1 MPGRPWTLLPTPG
14 AVRQQGVIAP
24 FSRLYGSRRRAGTD
38 VFFMQ
43 KEEEKMKKRVISLL
57 LALVL
62 AVSLLPTA
70 AWAARKTFETY
81 FNEVGL
87 PATATNSTNYSG
99 KWKVTTKD
107 GGEVLKSGALN
118 GSTAS
123 FTLTFTED
131 THLSFEYKVSS
142 GSDYNYFYLS
152 KNGQELTSAGDQFG
166 NNVGWTPYTLDVQK
180 NDILKF
186 GYKKTADYVAKELDD
201 CVYLCNFTCGT
212 PVVVTFHA
220 NGGTGDDYTQNIYG
234 GKGTLKANTFTS
246 SGKVF
251 AGWATAEN
259 GTVVY
264 PDGATIENVTSD
276 FDLYAVWGDAYTVTF
291 DNGGVRSTADV
302 AQNTALGAAKMPK
315 DPTKKGYTFEGWFN
329 GETKLTA
336 DTVITGNVIY
346 TAKWT
351 PIRYTIKFDRNAAD
365 AVGSMDD
372 ISAAYDEE
380 VKLPLCAFTRD
391 GYTFTGWGSYK
402 GEDKVKNLAGK
413 DGAVV
418 TLKASWRGLP
428 VNVIANLNYSDAEN
442 IVRTGAVG
450 NNYNYI
456 VKTDGETQ
464 YSELKSPVR
473 PGYIFDGWYDAAEGG
488 SKISPQ
494 YKFTAEDAENGKT
507 LYAHWTK
514 GITVHFD
521 GNGYKS
527 TIADKTV
534 KPDEV
539 FSKLPYL
546 SSYSYPANKTLD
558 GWYIKNDDG
567 SFGDAVTKDI
577 DFSSLDEVTLIAK
590 WRDYQ
595 YIIKYNVMYNDK
607 SSVTGT
613 MADQP
618 AAFGQNVQLNK
629 CTFTREGYDFAGWAI
644 SSYGST
650 VKYKNGDIINRQWD
664 NWDSED
670 GEKYNLYAV
679 WTQNVFGKAMAAIQ
693 SKLPT
698 NNVVRTAGDLGLPT
712 SGDGYTISYVS
723 SNTELLSNSGMV
735 VLPASGSAT
744 VTLTATITDTVTSK
758 TYTKEYILTLYSA
771 TTATTEAELNAAVS
785 KLTGNFKPV
794 YGTDTNAI
802 TAVEKKLLD
811 AGCEGIAVSIKEAVT
826 DSGNYSGIDQDG
838 TIHYYFNPGMTK
850 YGSYFYTTF
859 VLSKNGA
866 SVEKKW
872 YTSIDWDKAKV
883 REALNTVADTLT
895 VPETATADMTLPLN
909 ANGKGWSKVAWV
921 SNDLALKIGQASYYT
936 STYPITLNAAEDTTV
951 VLTATVKCNS
961 VDGVSVTREFAC
973 TVLGGTSTGVDYQ
986 AKLDNALSAPGLRDF
1001 VTGKKLTADENGVY
1015 AVCNDIQFPTTRD
1028 LKIDGKYTPV
1038 VITSSD
1044 PGVIEAPTTPNSA
1057 RVWVYRP
1064 LPGEAAKTVTLTMK
1078 ILDRP
1083 NGPQPGDDLSTM
1095 RVLASKEIKV
1105 TVQPLTQTEIDA
1117 EIALME
1123 RVKVNYWNG
1132 IRNANTDQNNVT
1144 TDLHAFQECYLGTDG
1159 SLTWAYDR
1167 KDLKNHGIVPVPLDN
1182 WYDQQIWRLFRSSN
1196 AEVIT
1201 HENLLVSRREESK
1214 AVTVTSYLSSE
1225 TLGKYAEKYPQNADF
1240 QKLYQQPV
1248 TVDLVVTGTQYAQ
1261 GNNEGRVQAARRA
1274 LAARPTVTVSFSL
1287 SGRGMG
1293 FAESDLKYAEGST
1306 VYDVFSDL
1314 LAEHGYTCKRRG
1326 SYIAAITSNS
1336 GITLEEFDEGK
1347 NSGWMYRVN
1356 GELVGRYM
1364 SAQGLEDG
1372 DRIELY
1378 FTSDWT
1384 SEPGAEGWQKP
1395 GKIET
1400 IVNADGSVTKIETKS
1415 DGTVIETTTWRDG
1428 STLTAETS
1436 PNGRVETVEK
1446 RADGTTVETVESAS
1460 GEITASVSV
1469 PKSVGSTRV
1478 DIPVSK
1484 PTGSMVAV
1492 IVHPDGTEEIV
1503 KGSIVTET
1511 GVALRAEGDV
1521 RLKVIDNAKRFN
1533 DMANHWAKD
1542 AVEFASSRE
1551 LFNGVGNDAFGPDRS
1566 MTRGMVSTVLARL
1579 AGADTAGGET
1589 WYAKGTVWAVENGIS
1604 DGTAPEQPVTREQ
1617 LAAMLYRYAGSPAVS
1632 GELGFDDADS
1642 ISAWARDA
1650 VRWCVDNGIL
1660 NGVGGNR
1667 MTPQD
1672 LARRGQVAAML
1683 MRFLQA
1689 TV

>member
-1 MPGRPWTLLPTPG
+1 
-14 AVRQQGVIAP
+14 
-24 FSRLYGSRRRAGTD
+24 
-38 VFFMQ
+38 
-43 KEEEKMKKRVISLL
+43 MKKRVISLL

-62 AVSLLPTA
+62 ALGLLPTA
-70 AWAARKTFETY
+70 AWAAGTEEISTAEAFAQMRANGNYILTEDITVSTPYANDFSGTFDGNGHTITLNISSTSY
-81 FNEVGL
+81 NTGLFSKIGQNGTVKNVITAGSVTGKSVTGAVAGLNYGTIQKCWNQANVTGTTNVGGIVGTNGSSSSSNL
-87 PATATNSTNYSG
+87 IHATVTGCYNTGSVKGKRYIGGIVGNSANSTLEKCASTGTIDTTNPLRGGITGNSAASRDTITDCYWLNTSCEGGKEIGTPFKSTELKTVAEKLGSSWTTEKGTLVLMFGSTKPSVSVTASSASLQMVNSG
-99 KWKVTTKD
+99 SQPTSTLTVKTENINMDGAAVEWSTEQTDIISLND
-107 GGEVLKSGALN
+107 GGDDLHEIAQALQPGTAAVTVTVTPKNGTPVTGSADITVLPCFTTVEIRNEKGDMTLIAGQKAQAVVSVNQGGSYDPAGDARLSYKWYWYHDSANKNPIGDETGRTCKIPTEFHDTTGSLYLYVEVYDDGRPAQNAAGKTLSGYAPLLSGDDALLAFDKAALTLEKLGVSSTTITAETMLTLPNEGEN
-118 GSTAS
+118 GSTI
-123 FTLTFTED
+123 TWE
-131 THLSFEYKVSS
+131 SS
-142 GSDYNYFYLS
+142 D
-152 KNGQELTSAGDQFG
+152 
-166 NNVGWTPYTLDVQK
+166 
-180 NDILKF
+180 
-186 GYKKTADYVAKELDD
+186 
-201 CVYLCNFTCGT
+201 
-212 PVVVTFHA
+212 
-220 NGGTGDDYTQNIYG
+220 
-234 GKGTLKANTFTS
+234 S
-246 SGKVF
+246 SVIDPTTGKV
-251 AGWATAEN
+251 TLPAE
-259 GTVVY
+259 
-264 PDGATIENVTSD
+264 
-276 FDLYAVWGDAYTVTF
+276 
-291 DNGGVRSTADV
+291 
-302 AQNTALGAAKMPK
+302 
-315 DPTKKGYTFEGWFN
+315 
-329 GETKLTA
+329 GEQK
-336 DTVITGNVIY
+336 
-346 TAKWT
+346 
-351 PIRYTIKFDRNAAD
+351 
-365 AVGSMDD
+365 
-372 ISAAYDEE
+372 
-380 VKLPLCAFTRD
+380 
-391 GYTFTGWGSYK
+391 
-402 GEDKVKNLAGK
+402 
-413 DGAVV
+413 V
-418 TLKASWRGLP
+418 TLKAKLTLNDKKAELP
-428 VNVIANLNYSDAEN
+428 ITFVVKSEAAQAVDADKETLEKAAKALSVLYPTFGKDSNIQTMVETRLANAGFSGVGVKFISAEPTVATADQAASAISSIGGITYFYDDPNKTVNERTQWFDTYKAYFTLTCGSETQVNVAVPVTVYWDEARVKDAMCEEILSRVVLPETVEANLDLPKVVDGKKWTLIEWTSSDRAITISTEKQG
-442 IVRTGAVG
+442 TADTLFDPYVG
-450 NNYNYI
+450 
-456 VKTDGETQ
+456 VVTRQTLDQ
-464 YSELKSPVR
+464 QVELT
-473 PGYIFDGWYDAAEGG
+473 A
-488 SKISPQ
+488 
-494 YKFTAEDAENGKT
+494 KFTFQLADQQIVLYKVFYVTVKGDPNADNRST
-507 LYAHWTK
+507 LYQNKLDEALTAHLT
-514 GITVHFD
+514 
-521 GNGYKS
+521 
-527 TIADKTV
+527 
-534 KPDEV
+534 
-539 FSKLPYL
+539 
-546 SSYSYPANKTLD
+546 
-558 GWYIKNDDG
+558 
-567 SFGDAVTKDI
+567 DAVTGEA
-577 DFSSLDEVTLIAK
+577 LD
-590 WRDYQ
+590 
-595 YIIKYNVMYNDK
+595 
-607 SSVTGT
+607 
-613 MADQP
+613 
-618 AAFGQNVQLNK
+618 
-629 CTFTREGYDFAGWAI
+629 
-644 SSYGST
+644 
-650 VKYKNGDIINRQWD
+650 
-664 NWDSED
+664 
-670 GEKYNLYAV
+670 
-679 WTQNVFGKAMAAIQ
+679 KA
-693 SKLPT
+693 
-698 NNVVRTAGDLGLPT
+698 NVV
-712 SGDGYTISYVS
+712 
-723 SNTELLSNSGMV
+723 
-735 VLPASGSAT
+735 
-744 VTLTATITDTVTSK
+744 
-758 TYTKEYILTLYSA
+758 
-771 TTATTEAELNAAVS
+771 
-785 KLTGNFKPV
+785 
-794 YGTDTNAI
+794 
-802 TAVEKKLLD
+802 
-811 AGCEGIAVSIKEAVT
+811 
-826 DSGNYSGIDQDG
+826 
-838 TIHYYFNPGMTK
+838 
-850 YGSYFYTTF
+850 
-859 VLSKNGA
+859 
-866 SVEKKW
+866 
-872 YTSIDWDKAKV
+872 
-883 REALNTVADTLT
+883 
-895 VPETATADMTLPLN
+895 
-909 ANGKGWSKVAWV
+909 
-921 SNDLALKIGQASYYT
+921 
-936 STYPITLNAAEDTTV
+936 
-951 VLTATVKCNS
+951 
-961 VDGVSVTREFAC
+961 
-973 TVLGGTSTGVDYQ
+973 
-986 AKLDNALSAPGLRDF
+986 
-1001 VTGKKLTADENGVY
+1001 
-1015 AVCNDIQFPTTRD
+1015 NDIQFPTTRD

-1064 LPGEAAKTVTLTMK
+1064 LPDESAKTVTLTVK

-1083 NGPQPGDDLSTM
+1083 NGPQPGDDLSAM
-1095 RVLASKEIKV
+1095 RGVLASEEIKV

-1123 RVKVNYWNG
+1123 RVKDAYWDG

-1144 TDLHAFQECYLGTDG
+1144 TNLHAFQECYLDTDG
-1159 SLTWAYDR
+1159 SLTWVYDR
-1167 KDLKNHGIVPVPLDN
+1167 EDLKNQGIVPVPLDN

-1196 AEVIT
+1196 AGVVA
-1201 HENLLVSRREESK
+1201 HENLLVTRQGDSK
-1214 AVTVTSYLSSE
+1214 AVTITSYLSSE

-1326 SYIAAITSNS
+1326 SYIAAITSDS
-1336 GITLEEFDEGK
+1336 GVTLEEFDEGK

-1511 GVALRAEGDV
+1511 GIALRAEGDM
-1521 RLKVIDNAKRFN
+1521 RLKIIDNAKRFN
-1533 DMANHWAKD
+1533 DMADHWAKD

>member
-1 MPGRPWTLLPTPG
+1 
-14 AVRQQGVIAP
+14 
-24 FSRLYGSRRRAGTD
+24 
-38 VFFMQ
+38 
-43 KEEEKMKKRVISLL
+43 MKKRLL
-57 LALVL
+57 SLALAFGL
-62 AVSLLPTA
+62 AFSLLPTA
-70 AWAARKTFETY
+70 AWAATKTLSEY
-81 FNEVGL
+81 FNGM
-87 PATATNSTNYSG
+87 PITADGGTGTTA
-99 KWKVTTKD
+99 WKVSGDTLMS
-107 GGEVLKSGALN
+107 GSAGKSY
-118 GSTAS
+118 STS
-123 FTLTFTED
+123 TLTLTFTAD
-131 THLSFEYKVSS
+131 RAVSFEYKVSS
-142 GSDYNYFYLS
+142 EKDYDKCTITLGNTKIADAIS
-152 KNGQELTSAGDQFG
+152 GNGKWTGYTGTAEKGDQLVVEYTKDGSG
-166 NNVGWTPYTLDVQK
+166 NK
-180 NDILKF
+180 N
-186 GYKKTADYVAKELDD
+186 DD
-201 CVYLCNFTCGT
+201 CVYLRNFTCAP

-234 GKGTLKANTFTS
+234 GKGTLTANTFTNP
-246 SGKVF
+246 GKVF

-264 PDGATIENVTSD
+264 PAGAEITAKNNI
-276 FDLYAVWGDAYTVTF
+276 DLYAVWGDAYTVTF

-302 AQNTALGAAKMPK
+302 AQNTAIGTKIPA

-336 DTVITGNVIY
+336 ETVIGGDVTY

-351 PIRYTIKFDRNAAD
+351 AIRYIIVLNPGDGVGEKVTLD
-365 AVGSMDD
+365 AV
-372 ISAAYDEE
+372 YDKEI
-380 VKLPLCAFTRD
+380 KLPVNTFTRD
-391 GYTFTGWGSYK
+391 GYDFAGWSEWKSSASGSIQ
-402 GEDKVKNLAGK
+402 
-413 DGAVV
+413 DGATISNKTATNGATYNLYAAWYGKEV
-418 TLKASWRGLP
+418 TVT
-428 VNVIANLNYSDAEN
+428 VNFNYDGSTN
-442 IVRTGAVG
+442 TTRICTVG
-450 NNYNYI
+450 SNYNY
-456 VKTDGETQ
+456 VHGE
-464 YSELKSPVR
+464 SGSNKLKDPVR
-473 PGYIFDGWYDAAEGG
+473 TGYIFDGWFDAAEGG
-488 SKISPQ
+488 NEITNQ
-494 YKFTAEDAENGKT
+494 YKFTAEDAGKGVT

-521 GNGYKS
+521 GNGYKNP
-527 TIADKTV
+527 IADETV

-546 SSYSYPANKTLD
+546 SSHSYPANKALD
-558 GWYIKNDDG
+558 GWYIKNSDG
-567 SFGDAVTKDI
+567 SFGEAVNKDTV
-577 DFSSLDEVTLIAK
+577 FSSLDEVTLIAK

-618 AAFGQNVQLNK
+618 AAFGKDVKLSK
-629 CTFTREGYDFAGWAI
+629 CAFTREGYDFAGWAI

-723 SNTELLSNSGMV
+723 SNTELLSNSGAV
-735 VLPASGSAT
+735 TLPESGSAK
-744 VTLTATITDTVTSK
+744 VTLTATITDTKTSK

-883 REALNTVADTLT
+883 RETLNTVADTLT

-921 SNDLALKIGQASYYT
+921 SNDPALKIGQASYYT

-951 VLTATVKCNS
+951 VLTATVTCNS
-961 VDGVSVTREFAC
+961 VDGVAVTREFEC
-973 TVLGGTSTGVDYQ
+973 TVPGGTSTGVDYQ
-986 AKLDNALSAPGLRDF
+986 AKLDNALSGVGLKDF
-1001 VTGKKLTADENGVY
+1001 VTGAKLTADANGVY
-1015 AVCNDIQFPTTRD
+1015 TTSNDIQFPTTRD

-1064 LPGEAAKTVTLTMK
+1064 LPGESAKTVTLTVK

-1083 NGPQPGDDLSTM
+1083 NGPQPGDDLSAM

-1105 TVQPLTQTEIDA
+1105 TVQPLTQAEIDA
-1117 EIALME
+1117 EVALME
-1123 RVKVNYWNG
+1123 LVKVKVNYWNG
-1132 IRNANTDQNNVT
+1132 IRNANVERDNVT
-1144 TDLHAFQECYLGTDG
+1144 TDLHAFQECYLNDNGE
-1159 SLTWAYDR
+1159 LTWVYDR
-1167 KDLKNHGIVPVPLDN
+1167 EDLKNHGIVPVPLDN

-1196 AEVIT
+1196 ADVVA
-1201 HENLLVSRREESK
+1201 HENLLVTRQGDSK
-1214 AVTVTSYLSSE
+1214 AVTITSYLSSE
-1225 TLGKYAEKYPQNADF
+1225 TLGRYAEKYPQNADF
-1240 QKLYQQPV
+1240 QKLYKQPV
-1248 TVDLVVTGTQYAQ
+1248 TIDLVVTGTQYAQ
-1261 GNNEGRVQAARRA
+1261 GVSNTVRMQAAKRA
-1274 LAARPTVTVSFSL
+1274 LAVRPTVTVSFSL

-1293 FAESDLKYAEGST
+1293 FTESNLEYAEGST

-1314 LAEHGYTCKRRG
+1314 LAEHRYTCKRRG

-1336 GITLEEFDEGK
+1336 GVTLEEFDEGK

-1356 GELVGRYM
+1356 GELASKYM

-1400 IVNADGSVTKIETKS
+1400 IVNADGSTTKTETKP
-1415 DGTVIETTTWRDG
+1415 DGTIVETTTKPDG
-1428 STLTAETS
+1428 STTVAETKPDGS
-1436 PNGRVETVEK
+1436 VSTVEK
-1446 RADGTTVETVESAS
+1446 RADGTEIKTAQPVS

-1511 GVALRAEGDV
+1511 GIALRAEGDM
-1521 RLKVIDNAKRFN
+1521 RLKIIDNAKRFN
-1533 DMANHWAKD
+1533 DMADHWAKD

-1551 LFNGVGNDAFGPDRS
+1551 LFNGVGNDAFGPDLS

-1632 GELGFDDADS
+1632 GELSFDDTTVIS
-1642 ISAWARDA
+1642 IWAYDA

-1667 MTPQD
+1667 MAPQD

>member
-1 MPGRPWTLLPTPG
+1 
-14 AVRQQGVIAP
+14 
-24 FSRLYGSRRRAGTD
+24 
-38 VFFMQ
+38 
-43 KEEEKMKKRVISLL
+43 MKKRLL
-57 LALVL
+57 SLALAFVL
-62 AVSLLPTA
+62 AFSL
-70 AWAARKTFETY
+70 
-81 FNEVGL
+81 L
-87 PATATNSTNYSG
+87 PATAFAATKTLSEYFNGMPITADG
-99 KWKVTTKD
+99 GTGTTAWKV
-107 GGEVLKSGALN
+107 SGDTLMS
-118 GSTAS
+118 GSAGTS
-123 FTLTFTED
+123 YSTSTLTLTFTAD
-131 THLSFEYKVSS
+131 TAISFKYRVSS
-142 GSDYNYFYLS
+142 EEKYDKCTITLGSTTIANAISGNGDWTGYTGTA
-152 KNGQELTSAGDQFG
+152 KNGDQL
-166 NNVGWTPYTLDVQK
+166 VVT
-180 NDILKF
+180 
-186 GYKKTADYVAKELDD
+186 YKKDGSGNKNDD
-201 CVYLCNFTCGT
+201 CVYLRNFACGT
-212 PVVVTFHA
+212 PLVVTFHA
-220 NGGTGDDYTQNIYG
+220 NGGTGADYTQNIYG
-234 GKGTLKANTFTS
+234 GTGTLMANTFTNP
-246 SGKVF
+246 GKVF
-251 AGWATAEN
+251 AGWATSAGGE
-259 GTVVY
+259 VVY
-264 PDGATIENVTSD
+264 ADGAEITVGSNT
-276 FDLYAVWGDAYTVTF
+276 DLYAVWGDACTVTF
-291 DNGGVRSTADV
+291 VNDGKTTDTAAV
-302 AQNTALGAAKMPK
+302 AKNTPIGTKIPA
-315 DPTKKGYTFEGWFN
+315 DPTKKGYTFAGWFN
-329 GETKLTA
+329 GGEELTA
-336 DTVITGNVIY
+336 ETTITSDVTY

-351 PIRYTIKFDRNAAD
+351 PIQYTIVLNPGEGDGEKVTLNAT
-365 AVGSMDD
+365 
-372 ISAAYDEE
+372 YDQE
-380 VKLPLCAFTRD
+380 VTLPGNPFTRD
-391 GYTFTGWGSYK
+391 GYTFAGWGSYS
-402 GEDKVKNLAGK
+402 GATSASTANQATVKNLTDK
-413 DGAVV
+413 DGTTVKLYAVWKGKPVKV
-418 TLKASWRGLP
+418 TLDF
-428 VNVIANLNYSDAEN
+428 NYEGKEPIERTGSVGSTKYYAKIDDP
-442 IVRTGAVG
+442 VRT
-450 NNYNYI
+450 
-456 VKTDGETQ
+456 
-464 YSELKSPVR
+464 
-473 PGYIFDGWYDAAEGG
+473 GYIFDGWFDAAEGG
-488 SKISPQ
+488 NEITNQ
-494 YKFTAEDAENGKT
+494 YKFTAEDAGKGVT

-521 GNGYKS
+521 GSGYTKD
-527 TIADKTV
+527 IADKTV
-534 KPDEV
+534 KPDQV
-539 FSKLPYL
+539 SSSLPYL
-546 SSYSYPANKTLD
+546 SDYYYPANKALD
-558 GWYIKNDDG
+558 GWYIKNADG
-567 SFGDAVTKDI
+567 SFGEAVTKDTKF
-577 DFSSLDEVTLIAK
+577 DGDEVTLIAK

-595 YIIKYNVMYNDK
+595 YIIKYSLKYSDK
-607 SSVTGT
+607 ASVTGT

-618 AAFGQNVQLNK
+618 AAFGQNVKLNK
-629 CTFTREGYDFAGWAI
+629 CTFTREGYDFAGWTT
-644 SSYGST
+644 SSWDST
-650 VKYKNGDIINRQWD
+650 VTHQDGAIINRK
-664 NWDSED
+664 WDSWYNED
-670 GEKYNLYAV
+670 EEKYDLYAV
-679 WTQNVFGKAMAAIQ
+679 WTQNVFGKAVEAIQ
-693 SKLPT
+693 NKLPA
-698 NNVVRTAGDLGLPT
+698 NNIIRAETTLPT
-712 SGDGYTISYVS
+712 SDTGYTIAYTSESALIS
-723 SNTELLSNSGMV
+723 SDGKITLPESGT
-735 VLPASGSAT
+735 AEIT
-744 VTLTATITDTVTSK
+744 VTATITDTATNK
-758 TYTKEYILTLYSA
+758 TYTKEYALTLYSA
-771 TTATTEAELNAAVS
+771 DVAATEAELNNAAAALGA
-785 KLTGNFKPV
+785 KNFVPV

-811 AGCEGIAVSIKEAVT
+811 AGCEGITVSVKEAVT
-826 DSGNYSGIDQDG
+826 DNYSGIDQDG
-838 TIHYYFNPGMTK
+838 TIHYYFNPSMSG
-850 YGSYFYTTF
+850 YGGYFYTTF

-866 SVEKKW
+866 SVEKEW
-872 YTSIDWDKAKV
+872 YTRIDWDKAKV

-909 ANGKGWSKVAWV
+909 ANGKDWSKVAWV
-921 SNDLALKIGQASYYT
+921 SNDPALKIGQASYDTSTHT
-936 STYPITLNAAEDTTV
+936 STYPVTLNAAEDTTV
-951 VLTATVKCNS
+951 VLTATVTCNN
-961 VDGVSVTREFAC
+961 VDGVAVTRTFDC
-973 TVLGGTSTGVDYQ
+973 TVPGGTSTGVDYQ
-986 AKLDNALSAPGLRDF
+986 AKLDNALSDPGLRDF
-1001 VTGKKLTADENGVY
+1001 VTGKKLTEENGVY
-1015 AVCNDIQFPTTRD
+1015 TTSNDIQFPTTRN
-1028 LKIDGKYTPV
+1028 LKIDGKYMPV

-1064 LPGEAAKTVTLTMK
+1064 LPDESAKTVTLTMK

-1083 NGPQPGDDLSTM
+1083 NGPQPGDDLSAM

-1123 RVKVNYWNG
+1123 RVKVNYWDG
-1132 IRNANTDQNNVT
+1132 IRNANTDQNNVN
-1144 TDLHAFQECYLGTDG
+1144 TDLHAFQECYLNDNGK
-1159 SLTWAYDR
+1159 LTWVYDY
-1167 KDLKNHGIVPVPLDN
+1167 KELKNHGIIPDELDN
-1182 WYDQQIWRLFRSSN
+1182 WYDLQIWRLFRSSN
-1196 AEVIT
+1196 ADVIA
-1201 HENLLVSRREESK
+1201 HENLLVTRQNDSK
-1214 AVTVTSYLSSE
+1214 AVTITSYLSSE

-1261 GNNEGRVQAARRA
+1261 GNNEGRVQAASRA

-1293 FAESDLKYAEGST
+1293 FPESNLEYAEGST
-1306 VYDVFSDL
+1306 VYDVFSDQ
-1314 LAEHGYTCKRRG
+1314 LAKHGYTCKRRG

-1336 GITLEEFDEGK
+1336 GVTLEEFDEGK

-1364 SAQGLEDG
+1364 SAQGLKDG

-1503 KGSIVTET
+1503 RGSVVTET

-1521 RLKVIDNAKRFN
+1521 RLKIIDNAKSFN
-1533 DMANHWAKD
+1533 DMADHWAKD

-1566 MTRGMVSTVLARL
+1566 MTRGMVGTVLARL

>member
-1 MPGRPWTLLPTPG
+1 MKKRALSLLMAFIMVVGLLPT
-14 AVRQQGVIAP
+14 
-24 FSRLYGSRRRAGTD
+24 T
-38 VFFMQ
+38 
-43 KEEEKMKKRVISLL
+43 
-57 LALVL
+57 
-62 AVSLLPTA
+62 
-70 AWAARKTFETY
+70 AWAARKTLSEY
-81 FNEVGL
+81 FNGM
-87 PATATNSTNYSG
+87 PISANGGTGTTA
-99 KWKVTTKD
+99 WKVSGD
-107 GGEVLKSGALN
+107 MLMSGNAGKSY
-118 GSTAS
+118 STS
-123 FTLTFTED
+123 TLTLTFTAD
-131 THLSFEYKVSS
+131 TAVSFEYKVSS
-142 GSDYNYFYLS
+142 EENCDKCTITLGDTTIVKDLS
-152 KNGQELTSAGDQFG
+152 GNGDWTGYTGTANTGDRLI
-166 NNVGWTPYTLDVQK
+166 VT
-180 NDILKF
+180 
-186 GYKKTADYVAKELDD
+186 YKKDSGGDKNDD
-201 CVYLCNFTCGT
+201 CVYLRNFTCGT
-212 PVVVTFHA
+212 PVVVTLHA
-220 NGGTGDDYTQNIYG
+220 NNGTDETSTQNIYG
-234 GKGTLKANTFTS
+234 GKGTLAANRFTNPN
-246 SGKVF
+246 KVF

-264 PDGATIENVTSD
+264 PDGAEITAKNNI
-276 FDLYAVWGDAYTVTF
+276 DLYAVWGDAYTVTF
-291 DNGGVRSTADV
+291 DYNDGKTGNATVDV
-302 AQNTALGAAKMPK
+302 AQNTAIDTKIPAE
-315 DPTKKGYTFEGWFN
+315 PTKKGYTFEGWFN
-329 GETKLTA
+329 GEDKLTA
-336 DTVITGNVIY
+336 KTVITDDVIY

-351 PIRYTIKFDRNAAD
+351 PISYTIALNPGEG
-365 AVGSMDD
+365 VGEKVTLD
-372 ISAAYDEE
+372 AAYDQE
-380 VKLPLCAFTRD
+380 VTLPKNTFTRE
-391 GYTFTGWGSYK
+391 GYDFNGWGTSASASY
-402 GEDKVKNLAGK
+402 GPIEDGAAVKNLTDKADATYNLYAAWKGK
-413 DGAVV
+413 EVKV
-418 TLKASWRGLP
+418 TL
-428 VNVIANLNYSDAEN
+428 NFNYEGAEP
-442 IVRTGAVG
+442 IERTGSVGSTKYYAKIDDPVRTG
-450 NNYNYI
+450 Y
-456 VKTDGETQ
+456 
-464 YSELKSPVR
+464 L
-473 PGYIFDGWYDAAEGG
+473 FDGWFDAAEGG
-488 SKISPQ
+488 NEITNQ
-494 YKFTAEDAENGKT
+494 YKFTAKDAEKGVT
-507 LYAHWTK
+507 LYAHWSEAVTITFDANGGSCNQKPKDIKK
-514 GITVHFD
+514 GTAYGF
-521 GNGYKS
+521 
-527 TIADKTV
+527 
-534 KPDEV
+534 
-539 FSKLPYL
+539 LPTASL
-546 SSYSYPANKTLD
+546 SGKAFD
-558 GWYIKNDDG
+558 GWYTAKDGGTKVENDTIFNKDTTLYARYRNYQITV
-567 SFGDAVTKDI
+567 SFNANGGTGEMEKLVCESK
-577 DFSSLDEVTLIAK
+577 VAK
-590 WRDYQ
+590 
-595 YIIKYNVMYNDK
+595 KL
-607 SSVTGT
+607 
-613 MADQP
+613 P
-618 AAFGQNVQLNK
+618 K
-629 CTFTREGYDFAGWAI
+629 CTFTREGYDFEKWTNTK
-644 SSYGST
+644 SSWST
-650 VKYKNGDIINRQWD
+650 PTYY
-664 NWDSED
+664 ED
-670 GEKYNLYAV
+670 EAEYTYPYTAYRDTTTTLYAL
-679 WTQNVFGKAMAAIQ
+679 WKENISKAAIDAMNEVIP
-693 SKLPT
+693 SDNIIRAET
-698 NNVVRTAGDLGLPT
+698 TLPT
-712 SGDGYTISYVS
+712 SGEGYTISYSS
-723 SNTELLSNSGMV
+723 SNTELLSDSGAV
-735 VLPASGSAT
+735 TLPESGSAK
-744 VTLTATITDTVTSK
+744 VTLTATITDTKTSK

-771 TTATTEAELNAAVS
+771 TTATTEVELNAAVS

-811 AGCEGIAVSIKEAVT
+811 AGCEGITVSVKEAVA
-826 DSGNYSGIDQDG
+826 DSNGYAGIDRDG

-872 YTSIDWDKAKV
+872 YASIDWDKAKV

-921 SNDLALKIGQASYYT
+921 SNDPALKIGQASYYT

-951 VLTATVKCNS
+951 VLTATVTCNS
-961 VDGVSVTREFAC
+961 VDGVAVTREFEC
-973 TVLGGTSTGVDYQ
+973 TVPGGTSTGVDYQ
-986 AKLDNALSAPGLRDF
+986 AKLDNALSDVGLKDF
-1001 VTGKKLTADENGVY
+1001 VTGEKLKADETGVY
-1015 AVCNDIQFPTTRD
+1015 TTVNDIQFPTTRD

-1038 VITSSD
+1038 VITGSD

-1064 LPGEAAKTVTLTMK
+1064 LPDEAAKTVTLTVK

-1083 NGPQPGDDLSTM
+1083 SGPQPGDDLSAM

-1105 TVQPLTQTEIDA
+1105 TVQPLTQDEIKA

-1123 RVKVNYWNG
+1123 RVKVKVNYWNG

-1144 TDLHAFQECYLGTDG
+1144 TDLHAFQECYLNDNGE
-1159 SLTWAYDR
+1159 LTWVYDR
-1167 KDLKNHGIVPVPLDN
+1167 KHLKNHGIVPVPLDN

-1196 AEVIT
+1196 ADVVA
-1201 HENLLVSRREESK
+1201 HENLLVTRQGDSK
-1214 AVTVTSYLSSE
+1214 AVTITSYLSSE
-1225 TLGKYAEKYPQNADF
+1225 TLGRYAEKYPQNADF
-1240 QKLYQQPV
+1240 QKLYKQPV
-1248 TVDLVVTGTQYAQ
+1248 TIDLVVTGTQYAQ
-1261 GNNEGRVQAARRA
+1261 GVSNTVRMQAAKRA
-1274 LAARPTVTVSFSL
+1274 LAVRPTVTVSFSL

-1293 FAESDLKYAEGST
+1293 FTESNLEYAEGST

-1314 LAEHGYTCKRRG
+1314 LAEHRYTCKRRG

-1336 GITLEEFDEGK
+1336 GVTLEEFDEGK

-1364 SAQGLEDG
+1364 SAQGLNDG

-1395 GKIET
+1395 DRIET

-1460 GEITASVSV
+1460 GGITASVSV

-1503 KGSIVTET
+1503 RGSVVTET
-1511 GVALRAEGDV
+1511 GIALRAEGDV
-1521 RLKVIDNAKRFN
+1521 RLKIIDNAKSFN
-1533 DMANHWAKD
+1533 DMADHWAKD

-1566 MTRGMVSTVLARL
+1566 MTRGMVGTVLARL

-1589 WYAKGTVWAVENGIS
+1589 WYAKGTAWAVENGIS

>member
-1 MPGRPWTLLPTPG
+1 
-14 AVRQQGVIAP
+14 
-24 FSRLYGSRRRAGTD
+24 
-38 VFFMQ
+38 
-43 KEEEKMKKRVISLL
+43 MKKRVISLL

-62 AVSLLPTA
+62 ALGLLPTA
-70 AWAARKTFETY
+70 AWAAGTTVDDY
-81 FNEVGL
+81 FLGM
-87 PATATNSTNYSG
+87 PISADGGSGTTAWKVSGEMLVSGNKGKNYS
-99 KWKVTTKD
+99 T
-107 GGEVLKSGALN
+107 
-118 GSTAS
+118 STL
-123 FTLTFTED
+123 TLTFTAD
-131 THLSFEYKVSS
+131 TAISFEYKVSS
-142 GSDYNYFYLS
+142 EEKYDKCTIKLGSTTIANAIS
-152 KNGQELTSAGDQFG
+152 GKGD
-166 NNVGWTPYTLDVQK
+166 WTGYT
-180 NDILKF
+180 
-186 GYKKTADYVAKELDD
+186 GTANTGDRLIVTYEKDSGGEDNDD
-201 CVYLCNFTCGT
+201 CVYLRNFTCGT

-234 GKGTLKANTFTS
+234 GEGTLTANKFTK

-251 AGWATAEN
+251 AGWATSEN
-259 GTVVY
+259 GEVVY
-264 PDGATIENVTSD
+264 ADGAKITAEDNT
-276 FDLYAVWGDAYTVTF
+276 DLYAVWGDAYTVTF
-291 DNGGVRSTADV
+291 DYNDGKTGNATVDV
-302 AQNTALGAAKMPK
+302 AQDTAIGAAKMPK

-336 DTVITGNVIY
+336 ETVITGNVIY

-351 PIRYTIKFDRNAAD
+351 PIRYTIKFDKNAAD
-365 AVGSMDD
+365 AVGSMND
-372 ISAAYDEE
+372 ISATYDEE
-380 VKLPLCAFTRD
+380 VQLPLCAFTRE

-456 VKTDGETQ
+456 VKPDGGTQ
-464 YSELKSPVR
+464 YSELESPVR
-473 PGYIFDGWYDAAEGG
+473 PGYIFDGWFDAAEGG
-488 SKISPQ
+488 NEITNQ
-494 YKFTAEDAENGKT
+494 YKFTAEDAEKDVT
-507 LYAHWTK
+507 LYAHWSKAVTITFDKNGGTFYYAEKKDIRK
-514 GITVHFD
+514 GTAY
-521 GNGYKS
+521 GS
-527 TIADKTV
+527 
-534 KPDEV
+534 
-539 FSKLPYL
+539 LPEA
-546 SSYSYPANKTLD
+546 SMSGKAFD
-558 GWYIKNDDG
+558 GWYTAKDGGTKVENDTIFNKDTTLYARYRNYQITV
-567 SFGDAVTKDI
+567 SFNANGGTGEMEKLVCESK
-577 DFSSLDEVTLIAK
+577 VAK
-590 WRDYQ
+590 
-595 YIIKYNVMYNDK
+595 KL
-607 SSVTGT
+607 
-613 MADQP
+613 P
-618 AAFGQNVQLNK
+618 K
-629 CTFTREGYDFAGWAI
+629 CTFTREGYDFEKWTNTK
-644 SSYGST
+644 SSWST
-650 VKYKNGDIINRQWD
+650 PTYY
-664 NWDSED
+664 ED
-670 GEKYNLYAV
+670 EAEYTYPYTAYRDTTTTLYAL
-679 WTQNVFGKAMAAIQ
+679 WKANISKAAIDAMNELIP
-693 SKLPT
+693 SDNIIRAET
-698 NNVVRTAGDLGLPT
+698 TLPT
-712 SGDGYTISYVS
+712 SGEGYTISYSS
-723 SNTELLSNSGMV
+723 SNTELLSDSGAV
-735 VLPASGSAT
+735 TPPESGSAK
-744 VTLTATITDTVTSK
+744 VTLTATITDTKTSK

-811 AGCEGIAVSIKEAVT
+811 AGCEGIAVSIKETVT

-921 SNDLALKIGQASYYT
+921 SNDPALKIGQASYYT

-951 VLTATVKCNS
+951 VLTATVTCNS
-961 VDGVSVTREFAC
+961 VDGVAVTREFEC
-973 TVLGGTSTGVDYQ
+973 TVPGGTSTGVDYQ
-986 AKLDNALSAPGLRDF
+986 AKLDNALSGVGLKDF
-1001 VTGKKLTADENGVY
+1001 VTGKKLTEENGVY
-1015 AVCNDIQFPTTRD
+1015 TTSNDIQFPTTRD

-1083 NGPQPGDDLSTM
+1083 NGPQPGDDLSAM
-1095 RVLASKEIKV
+1095 HVLASKEIKV
-1105 TVQPLTQTEIDA
+1105 IVQPLTQAEIDA
-1117 EIALME
+1117 EIALMAK
-1123 RVKVNYWNG
+1123 VKAAYWDG

-1144 TDLHAFQECYLGTDG
+1144 TDLHAFQECYLNDNGE
-1159 SLTWAYDR
+1159 LTWVYDY
-1167 KDLKNHGIVPVPLDN
+1167 KELKNHGIIPDELDN
-1182 WYDQQIWRLFRSSN
+1182 WYDLQIWRLFRSSN
-1196 AEVIT
+1196 ADVIA
-1201 HENLLVSRREESK
+1201 HENLLVTRQNDSK
-1214 AVTVTSYLSSE
+1214 AVTITSYLSSE

-1261 GNNEGRVQAARRA
+1261 GNNESRVQAASRA

-1336 GITLEEFDEGK
+1336 GVTLEEFDEGK

-1356 GELVGRYM
+1356 GELVRRYM

-1415 DGTVIETTTWRDG
+1415 DGTTVETTTKPDG
-1428 STLTAETS
+1428 STTVAETKPDGS
-1436 PNGRVETVEK
+1436 VSTVEK
-1446 RADGTTVETVESAS
+1446 RADGTEIKTAQPAS

-1503 KGSIVTET
+1503 RGSVVTET
-1511 GVALRAEGDV
+1511 GVALRAEGNV
-1521 RLKVIDNAKRFN
+1521 RLKIIDNAKRFN
-1533 DMANHWAKD
+1533 DMADHWAKD

-1551 LFNGVGNDAFGPDRS
+1551 LFNGVGNDAFGPDLS
-1566 MTRGMVSTVLARL
+1566 MTRGMIGTVLARL

-1589 WYAKGTVWAVENGIS
+1589 WYAKGTAWAVENGIS
-1604 DGTAPEQPVTREQ
+1604 DGTNPEQQVTREQ

-1642 ISAWARDA
+1642 ISAWAHDA

-1667 MTPQD
+1667 MAPQD